1 MTQNKKIIFMGTPD
15 FAVETLK
22 RLYENGL
29 SIAAVVCPPDKPAGR
44 GQKLKYCAVKK
55 YALNQNLNILQPE
68 SLKDTRFINYLKILE
83 PELIVVVAFRMLP
96 KQVWEIPK
104 KGTFNIHAS
113 LLPKYRG
120 AAPIHWAIING
131 ESETGVTSFLIDE
144 DIDTGAILMTKKC
157 GIEPNETTGEL
168 HDKLKILGAE
178 TALKTCECLLNDQ
191 IIPENQPEITGQKK
205 APKLFKENCR
215 IDWSL
220 PSIDIHNKIRGLSP
234 YPAAWT
240 KFNLKDQKDSLVLK
254 IYEASY
260 EIFFHKQK
268 NGDIEISKKELKIF
282 TKDGCVFLK
291 HIQTSGKKR
300 MDIQSFLNGLSS
312 ISIKNAF

>member
-1 MTQNKKIIFMGTPD
+1 MTQNKNIIFMGTPD

-22 RLYENGL
+22 RLYESGQ

-55 YALNQNLNILQPE
+55 YALTQNLNILQPE
-68 SLKDTRFINYLKILE
+68 SLKNSNFLNDLKILE

-96 KQVWEIPK
+96 KQVWSIPK
-104 KGTFNIHAS
+104 KGAFNIHAS
-113 LLPKYRG
+113 ILPKYRG

-144 DIDTGAILMTKKC
+144 DIDTGAILMSKKC
-157 GIEPNETTGEL
+157 EIGPNETTGDL
-168 HDKLKILGAE
+168 HDKLMILGAE
-178 TALKTCECLLNDQ
+178 TAQETCECLLNDQ
-191 IIPENQPEITGQKK
+191 IIPENQPEITNQKK

-240 KFNLKDQKDSLVLK
+240 KFDLKDNEGSLVLK

-260 EIFFHKQK
+260 EIFYHKQK
-268 NGDIEISKKELKIF
+268 NGNIEISKKELKIF
-282 TKDGCVFLK
+282 TKDGCVFIK
-291 HIQTSGKKR
+291 QIQTSGKKR
-300 MDIQSFLNGLSS
+300 MDIVSFLNGLSS
-312 ISIKNAF
+312 ISFKNAF